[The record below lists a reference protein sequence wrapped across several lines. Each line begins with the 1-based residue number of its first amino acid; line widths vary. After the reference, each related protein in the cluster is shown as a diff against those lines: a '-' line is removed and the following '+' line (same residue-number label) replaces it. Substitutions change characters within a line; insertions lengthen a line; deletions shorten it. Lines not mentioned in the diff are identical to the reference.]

1 MAEITQ
7 NEAVAAKPAAAHKL
21 RLGALTALVVG
32 SMIGGGIFSLP
43 QNMAANAEAGAILIG
58 WAITAIGM
66 LTLAFVFQTLANR
79 KPQLDGGV
87 YAYAQAG
94 FGDYMGF
101 SSAWGYW
108 ISAWLGN
115 VGYFVLLFS
124 TLGYF
129 FPVFGEGNTPAAIAG
144 ASVLL
149 WAVHFLVLR
158 GIKEAAFINLVTT
171 VAKIVP
177 LALFILICAFA
188 FKLDVFRTDIWGR
201 AHPSLGSVMTQVRS
215 MMLVTVWVF
224 IGIEGASIFSARAE
238 KRSDVGRAT
247 VIGFVG
253 VLLVLVLVNV
263 LSLGIMTQPQLAKLQ
278 NPSMAAVLE
287 HVVGHWGAILI
298 SVGLVVSLAGALLS
312 WVLLCAEI
320 LFSAAK
326 DHTMPAF
333 LRKENANHVP
343 ANALWITNAMVQVFL
358 LITLFSQSTYL
369 SLIYL
374 ATSMILIPYFW
385 SAAYALLL
393 AVRGETYESDPRQR
407 RNDGFVA
414 ALAVLY
420 AVWLLYAGGVKYLL
434 LSALLYAPGALFF
447 AKAKRELGKPVF
459 TATEKLIFAAVAAAA
474 LAAAYALH
482 SGLLTL

>member
-1 MAEITQ
+1 MS
-7 NEAVAAKPAAAHKL
+7 EAPGKL
-21 RLGALTALVVG
+21 RLGALVALVVG

-43 QNMAANAEAGAILIG
+43 QNMAASADVGAVLIG
-58 WAITAIGM
+58 WAITAVGM

-79 KPQLDGGV
+79 KPDLDGGV
-87 YAYAQAG
+87 YAYAKAG

-129 FPVFGEGNTPAAIAG
+129 FPIFGEGNTVAAVIG
-144 ASVLL
+144 ASILL

-171 VAKIVP
+171 VAKVVP
-177 LALFILICAFA
+177 LVLFVLIAVFA
-188 FKLDVFRTDIWGR
+188 FKLDIFTADIWGLKN
-201 AHPSLGSVMTQVRS
+201 PDLGSVMNQVRN

-238 KRSDVGRAT
+238 KRSDVGKAT
-247 VIGFVG
+247 VIGFIT
-253 VLLVLVLVNV
+253 VLLFLMLVNV
-263 LSLGIMTQPQLAKLQ
+263 LSLGIMTQPELAKLQ

-287 HVVGHWGAILI
+287 HVVGPWGAALI
-298 SVGLVVSLAGALLS
+298 SVGLIISLLGALLS

-320 LFSAAK
+320 MFAAAK
-326 DHTMPAF
+326 DHTMPEF

-343 ANALWITNAMVQVFL
+343 VNALWLTNAMVQIFL
-358 LITLFSQSTYL
+358 IITLFSASTYL

-374 ATSMILIPYFW
+374 ATSMILVPYLW

-393 AVRGETYESDPRQR
+393 AVRGESYEGFAAER
-407 RNDGFVA
+407 RKDLIIGGI
-414 ALAVLY
+414 ALIY

-434 LSALLYAPGALFF
+434 LSALLYAPGAILF
-447 AKAKRELGKPVF
+447 AKAKLELKQPVF
-459 TATEKLIFAAVAAAA
+459 TNVEKLIFAAVVVGA
-474 LAAAYALH
+474 LVAAY
-482 SGLLTL
+482 GLYDGFLTL

>member
-1 MAEITQ
+1 MS
-7 NEAVAAKPAAAHKL
+7 EAPGKL
-21 RLGALTALVVG
+21 RLGALVALVVG

-43 QNMAANAEAGAILIG
+43 QNMAASADVGAVLIG
-58 WAITAIGM
+58 WAITAVGM

-79 KPQLDGGV
+79 KPDLDGGV
-87 YAYAQAG
+87 YAYAKAG

-129 FPVFGEGNTPAAIAG
+129 FPIFGEGNTPAAIIG

-149 WAVHFLVLR
+149 WGVHFLVLR

-171 VAKIVP
+171 VAKVVP
-177 LALFILICAFA
+177 LLLFVAIAFFA
-188 FKLDVFRTDIWGR
+188 FRLDIFTADIWGSMN
-201 AHPSLGSVMTQVRS
+201 PDLGSVMNQVRN

-238 KRSDVGRAT
+238 KRSDVGKAT
-247 VIGFVG
+247 VIGFIT
-253 VLLVLVLVNV
+253 VLLFLVLVNV
-263 LSLGIMTQPQLAKLQ
+263 LSLGIMTQPELAKLQ

-287 HVVGHWGAILI
+287 HVVGHWGAVLI
-298 SVGLVVSLAGALLS
+298 SVGLIISLLGALLS

-320 LFSAAK
+320 MFAAAK

-333 LRKENANHVP
+333 LKENANQVP
-343 ANALWITNAMVQVFL
+343 VNALWLTNAMVQIFL
-358 LITLFSQSTYL
+358 IITLFSASTYL

-374 ATSMILIPYFW
+374 ATSMILVPYLW
-385 SAAYALLL
+385 SAAYAFLL
-393 AVRGETYESDPRQR
+393 AVRSETYEQALKERQK
-407 RNDGFVA
+407 DLVIGGI
-414 ALAVLY
+414 ALIY
-420 AVWLLYAGGVKYLL
+420 AIWLLYAGGVKYLL
-434 LSALLYAPGALFF
+434 LSALLYAPGAILF
-447 AKAKRELGKPVF
+447 AKAKREVGQPIF
-459 TATEKLIFAAVAAAA
+459 TNVEKLIFALVVLGAIVAA
-474 LAAAYALH
+474 Y
-482 SGLLTL
+482 GLYDGFLTL

>member
-1 MAEITQ
+1 MSDT
-7 NEAVAAKPAAAHKL
+7 PGKL
-21 RLGALTALVVG
+21 RLGALVALVVG

-43 QNMAANAEAGAILIG
+43 QNMAASADVGAVLIG
-58 WAITAIGM
+58 WAITAVGM

-79 KPQLDGGV
+79 KPNLDGGV
-87 YAYAQAG
+87 YAYAKAG

-129 FPVFGEGNTPAAIAG
+129 FPVFGEGNTVTAVIG
-144 ASVLL
+144 ASLLL

-158 GIKEAAFINLVTT
+158 GIKEAALINLVTT
-171 VAKIVP
+171 VAKVVP
-177 LALFILICAFA
+177 LLLFVLIAVFA
-188 FKLDVFRTDIWGR
+188 FKLDIFTADIWGLKN
-201 AHPSLGSVMTQVRS
+201 PDLGSVMDQVRH

-238 KRSDVGRAT
+238 KRSDVGKAT
-247 VIGFVG
+247 VIGFIT
-253 VLLVLVLVNV
+253 VLLLLVLVNV
-263 LSLGIMTQPQLAKLQ
+263 LSLGIMTQPELAKLQ

-287 HVVGHWGAILI
+287 HVVGHWGAVLI
-298 SVGLVVSLAGALLS
+298 SVGLVISLLGALLS

-320 LFSAAK
+320 MFAAAK

-333 LRKENANHVP
+333 LRRENANHVP
-343 ANALWITNAMVQVFL
+343 ANALWLTNAMVQLFL
-358 LITLFSQSTYL
+358 IVTLFSASTYL

-374 ATSMILIPYFW
+374 ATSMILVPYLW

-393 AVRGETYESDPRQR
+393 AVRGETYE
-407 RNDGFVA
+407 N
-414 ALAVLY
+414 ALAERRKDLFIGAIALIY
-420 AVWLLYAGGVKYLL
+420 AMWLLYAGGIKYLL
-434 LSALLYAPGALFF
+434 LSALLYAPGAILF

-459 TATEKLIFAAVAAAA
+459 TSVEKLIFAAVVVGA
-474 LAAAYALH
+474 LVAAY
-482 SGLLTL
+482 GLYDGFLSL

>member
-1 MAEITQ
+1 
-7 NEAVAAKPAAAHKL
+7 
-21 RLGALTALVVG
+21 
-32 SMIGGGIFSLP
+32 MIGGGIFSLP
-43 QNMAANAEAGAILIG
+43 QNMAASADVGAVLIG
-58 WAITAIGM
+58 WAITAVGM

-79 KPQLDGGV
+79 KPDLDGGV
-87 YAYAQAG
+87 YAYAKAG

-129 FPVFGEGNTPAAIAG
+129 FPIFGEGNTVAAVIG

-171 VAKIVP
+171 VAKVVP
-177 LALFILICAFA
+177 LLLFVLIAIFA
-188 FKLDVFRTDIWGR
+188 FKLDIFTADIWGVKN
-201 AHPSLGSVMTQVRS
+201 PDLGSVMNQVRN

-238 KRSDVGRAT
+238 KRSDVGKAT
-247 VIGFVG
+247 VIGFIT
-253 VLLVLVLVNV
+253 VLLFLVLVNV
-263 LSLGIMTQPQLAKLQ
+263 LSLGIMTQPELAKLQ

-287 HVVGHWGAILI
+287 HVVGHWGAVLI
-298 SVGLVVSLAGALLS
+298 SVGLIISLLGALLS

-320 LFSAAK
+320 MFAAAK
-326 DHTMPAF
+326 DHTMPEF
-333 LRKENANHVP
+333 LRRENANHVP
-343 ANALWITNAMVQVFL
+343 VNALWLTNAMVQIFL
-358 LITLFSQSTYL
+358 IITLFSASTYL

-374 ATSMILIPYFW
+374 ATSMILVPYLW

-393 AVRGETYESDPRQR
+393 AVRGETYEGFAAER
-407 RNDGFVA
+407 RKDLIIGGI
-414 ALAVLY
+414 ALIY

-434 LSALLYAPGALFF
+434 LSALLYAPGAILF
-447 AKAKRELGKPVF
+447 AKAKLELKQAVF
-459 TATEKLIFAAVAAAA
+459 TNVEKLIFAAVVIGA
-474 LAAAYALH
+474 LVAAY
-482 SGLLTL
+482 GLYDGFLTL

>member
-1 MAEITQ
+1 
-7 NEAVAAKPAAAHKL
+7 
-21 RLGALTALVVG
+21 
-32 SMIGGGIFSLP
+32 MIGGGIFSLP
-43 QNMAANAEAGAILIG
+43 QNMAASADVGAVLIG
-58 WAITAIGM
+58 WAITAVGM

-79 KPQLDGGV
+79 KPDLDGGV
-87 YAYAQAG
+87 YAYAKAG

-129 FPVFGEGNTPAAIAG
+129 FPIFGEGNTVAAVIG

-171 VAKIVP
+171 VAKVVP
-177 LALFILICAFA
+177 LLLFVLIAIFA
-188 FKLDVFRTDIWGR
+188 FKLDIFTADIWGVKN
-201 AHPSLGSVMTQVRS
+201 PDLGSVMNQVRN

-238 KRSDVGRAT
+238 KRSDVGKAT
-247 VIGFVG
+247 VIGFIT
-253 VLLVLVLVNV
+253 VLLFLVLVNV
-263 LSLGIMTQPQLAKLQ
+263 LSLGIMTQPELAKLQ

-287 HVVGHWGAILI
+287 HVVGHWGAVLI
-298 SVGLVVSLAGALLS
+298 SVGLIISLLGALLS

-320 LFSAAK
+320 MFAAAK
-326 DHTMPAF
+326 DHTMPEF

-343 ANALWITNAMVQVFL
+343 VNALWLTNAMVQIFL
-358 LITLFSQSTYL
+358 IITLFSASTYL

-374 ATSMILIPYFW
+374 ATSMILVPYLW

-393 AVRGETYESDPRQR
+393 AVRGETYEGFAAER
-407 RNDGFVA
+407 RKDLIIGGI
-414 ALAVLY
+414 ALIY

-434 LSALLYAPGALFF
+434 LSALLYAPGAILF
-447 AKAKRELGKPVF
+447 AKAKLELKQAVF
-459 TATEKLIFAAVAAAA
+459 TNVEKLIFAAVVIGA
-474 LAAAYALH
+474 LVAAY
-482 SGLLTL
+482 GLYDGFLTL

>member
-1 MAEITQ
+1 MSET
-7 NEAVAAKPAAAHKL
+7 PGKL
-21 RLGALTALVVG
+21 RLGALVALVVG

-43 QNMAANAEAGAILIG
+43 QNMAASADVGAVLIG
-58 WAITAIGM
+58 WVITAIGM

-79 KPQLDGGV
+79 KPDLDGGV
-87 YAYAQAG
+87 YAYAKAG

-129 FPVFGEGNTPAAIAG
+129 FPIFGEGNTPAAVIG

-171 VAKIVP
+171 VAKVVP
-177 LALFILICAFA
+177 LVLFVLIALFA
-188 FKLDVFRTDIWGR
+188 FKLDIFTADIWGVKN
-201 AHPSLGSVMTQVRS
+201 PDLGSVMNQVRN

-224 IGIEGASIFSARAE
+224 IGIEGASIFSSRAE
-238 KRSDVGRAT
+238 KRSDVGKAT
-247 VIGFVG
+247 VIGFIT
-253 VLLVLVLVNV
+253 VLLFLMLVNV
-263 LSLGIMTQPQLAKLQ
+263 LSLGIMTQPELAKLQ

-287 HVVGHWGAILI
+287 HVVGHWGAVLI
-298 SVGLVVSLAGALLS
+298 SVGLIISLLGALLS

-320 LFSAAK
+320 MFAAAK

-343 ANALWITNAMVQVFL
+343 VNALWLTNAMVQVFL
-358 LITLFSQSTYL
+358 VITLFSASTYL

-374 ATSMILIPYFW
+374 ATSMILVPYLW

-393 AVRGETYESDPRQR
+393 AVRGETYET
-407 RNDGFVA
+407 
-414 ALAVLY
+414 ALAERKKDLFIGAVALIY
-420 AVWLLYAGGVKYLL
+420 AVWLLYAGGTKYLL
-434 LSALLYAPGALFF
+434 LSALLYAPGAILF
-447 AKAKRELGKPVF
+447 AKAKHELGKPIF
-459 TATEKLIFAAVAAAA
+459 TNVEKLIFAAVVVGA
-474 LAAAYALH
+474 LVAAY
-482 SGLLTL
+482 GLYDGFLTL

>member
-1 MAEITQ
+1 MS
-7 NEAVAAKPAAAHKL
+7 EAPGKL
-21 RLGALTALVVG
+21 RLGALVALVVG

-43 QNMAANAEAGAILIG
+43 QNMAASADVGAVLIG
-58 WAITAIGM
+58 WAITAVGM

-79 KPQLDGGV
+79 KPDLDGGV
-87 YAYAQAG
+87 YAYAKAG

-129 FPVFGEGNTPAAIAG
+129 FPVFGEGNTVAAVIG

-171 VAKIVP
+171 VAKVVP
-177 LALFILICAFA
+177 LLLFVLIALFA
-188 FKLDVFRTDIWGR
+188 FKLDIFTADIWGVKN
-201 AHPSLGSVMTQVRS
+201 PDLGSVMNQVRN

-238 KRSDVGRAT
+238 KRSDVGKAT
-247 VIGFVG
+247 VIGFIT
-253 VLLVLVLVNV
+253 VLLFLVLVNV
-263 LSLGIMTQPQLAKLQ
+263 LSLGIMTQPELAKLQ

-287 HVVGHWGAILI
+287 HVVGHWGAVLI
-298 SVGLVVSLAGALLS
+298 SVGLIISLLGALLS

-320 LFSAAK
+320 MFAAAK
-326 DHTMPAF
+326 DHTMPEF

-343 ANALWITNAMVQVFL
+343 VNALWLTNAMVQVFL
-358 LITLFSQSTYL
+358 IITLFSASTYL

-374 ATSMILIPYFW
+374 ATSMILVPYLW

-393 AVRGETYESDPRQR
+393 AVRGETYEGFAAER
-407 RNDGFVA
+407 RKDLIIGGI
-414 ALAVLY
+414 ALIY

-434 LSALLYAPGALFF
+434 LSALLYAPGAILF
-447 AKAKRELGKPVF
+447 AKAKLELKQAVF
-459 TATEKLIFAAVAAAA
+459 TNVEKLIFAAVVVGA
-474 LAAAYALH
+474 LVAAY
-482 SGLLTL
+482 GLYDGFLTL

>member
-1 MAEITQ
+1 MSES
-7 NEAVAAKPAAAHKL
+7 PGKL
-21 RLGALTALVVG
+21 RLGALVALVVG

-43 QNMAANAEAGAILIG
+43 QNMAASADVGAVLIG
-58 WAITAIGM
+58 WVITAIGM

-79 KPQLDGGV
+79 KPDLDGGV
-87 YAYAQAG
+87 YAYAKAG

-129 FPVFGEGNTPAAIAG
+129 FPIFGEGNTPAAVIG

-171 VAKIVP
+171 VAKVVP
-177 LALFILICAFA
+177 LVLFVLIALFA
-188 FKLDVFRTDIWGR
+188 FKLDIFTADIWGVKN
-201 AHPSLGSVMTQVRS
+201 PDLGSVMNQVRN

-238 KRSDVGRAT
+238 KRSDVGKAT
-247 VIGFVG
+247 VIGFIT
-253 VLLVLVLVNV
+253 VLLFLMLVNV
-263 LSLGIMTQPQLAKLQ
+263 LSLGIMTQPELAKLQ

-287 HVVGHWGAILI
+287 HVVGHWGAVLI
-298 SVGLVVSLAGALLS
+298 SVGLIISLLGALLS

-320 LFSAAK
+320 MFAAAK

-343 ANALWITNAMVQVFL
+343 TNALWLTNAMVQLFL
-358 LITLFSQSTYL
+358 VITLFSASTYL

-374 ATSMILIPYFW
+374 ATSMILVPYLW

-393 AVRGETYESDPRQR
+393 AVRGETYE
-407 RNDGFVA
+407 N
-414 ALAVLY
+414 ALAERKKDLFIGAVALIY
-420 AVWLLYAGGVKYLL
+420 AIWLLYAGGIKYLL
-434 LSALLYAPGALFF
+434 LSALLYAPGAILF
-447 AKAKRELGKPVF
+447 AKAKHELGKPIF
-459 TATEKLIFAAVAAAA
+459 TNVEKLIFAAVVIGA
-474 LAAAYALH
+474 LVAAY
-482 SGLLTL
+482 GLYDGFLTL